1 MGSLKINR
9 LSYLNIHT
17 ICGDDRTPVCVC
29 VCVCVL
35 IFKTTVRVLFAPM
48 KAD

>member
-29 VCVCVL
+29 VL